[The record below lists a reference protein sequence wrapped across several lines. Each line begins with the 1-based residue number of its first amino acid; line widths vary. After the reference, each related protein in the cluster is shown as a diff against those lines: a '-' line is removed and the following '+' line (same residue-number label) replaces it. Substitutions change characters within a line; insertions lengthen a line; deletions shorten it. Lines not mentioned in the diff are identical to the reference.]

1 MIGIK
6 LQGRLGNQMF
16 QYAFALFAAKQVNTF
31 FFIDKNKGTNL
42 LFKYFT
48 LTTGCKYFN
57 DLLKSCFR
65 KKGKIFSQ
73 IGHEN
78 VNEILLSVKNN
89 TYYEVFCQSLLY
101 FEQVEHLIRE
111 SFRIKDIYVKEFT
124 RKYDKLFRNNKT
136 IVIHF
141 RGSDYFEWRCEELGG
156 ENLVLPLKFYEDC
169 LKKINNIEQYKIIFI
184 SDSISILKEY
194 FGDKEN
200 YFFES
205 NTEIVDFQLMINANI
220 LIISNSSYAW
230 WGAFLNN
237 RNAEIYA
244 PRYWLGFKVRKEYPV
259 GIMEKL
265 NWNFIEATL

>member
-1 MIGIK
+1 MIGVK
-6 LQGRLGNQMF
+6 LHGRLGNQMF
-16 QYAFALFAAKQVNTF
+16 QYAFVMSVAKQFNTF
-31 FFIDKNKGTNL
+31 FFIDKNNGTNL
-42 LFKYFT
+42 LFKYFK
-48 LTTGCKYFN
+48 LSSGFRYFN
-57 DLLKSCFR
+57 GLLKKGFK

-78 VNEILLSVKNN
+78 VNEILFSVRNS

-101 FEQVEHLIRE
+101 FEQVENLIKE
-111 SFRIKDIYVKEFT
+111 SFRIKDIYVKEFNK
-124 RKYDKLFRNNKT
+124 KYDKLLMNNKT

-156 ENLVLPLKFYEDC
+156 ENFVLPLIFYEDC

-184 SDSISILKEY
+184 SDSISILKKH

-200 YFFES
+200 YYFES
-205 NTEIVDFQLMINANI
+205 NAEIVDFQLMINANI

-237 RNAEIYA
+237 KNAEIYA
-244 PRYWLGFKVRKEYPV
+244 PKYWLGFKVRKEYPV

-265 NWNFIEATL
+265 NWNFIEVTL